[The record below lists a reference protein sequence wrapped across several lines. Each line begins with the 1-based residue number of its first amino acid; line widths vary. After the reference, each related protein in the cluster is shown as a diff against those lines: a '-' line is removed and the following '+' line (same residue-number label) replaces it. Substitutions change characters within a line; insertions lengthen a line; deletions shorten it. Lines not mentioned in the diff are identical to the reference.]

1 MSQFNTDYLILGSGV
16 AGLTTAIRLAKALP
30 NKEILVVTKAN
41 KSESNTKYAQ
51 GGIAVV
57 WDKLDSF
64 EDHIK
69 DTMIAG
75 EYYNDPEVV
84 KMVVEEAPDCMRQL
98 MSWGAD
104 FDFNNI
110 GEFDLGKE
118 GGHSAHR
125 IIHHKDITGFEIE
138 RTLLEQ
144 VARLENIKVLPYHFG
159 IDLITDHQLK
169 DADTKHTNIR
179 CYGAYIMNQKTNAI
193 EPYIASKTILCAGGI
208 GQVYASTTNPL
219 IATGD
224 GIAMAYR
231 ALAKIKDMEFVQ
243 FHPTALF
250 EPEQSPSFLISE
262 AVRGF
267 GAYLKNKKGERF
279 MLDIDE
285 RGELAPRD
293 IVARAIDNEIHTTG
307 ERHVFLDC
315 THLDYDA
322 FIKHFPN
329 INDKCLAIG
338 IDIRKQMIPV
348 VPACHYACGGIE
360 VNTNGET
367 TIEDLYAAGE
377 CTSTGLHGANRL
389 ASNSLL
395 EALVYANHIADHVIA
410 HVDEVKPVNVN
421 APDWNDDGTSTPK
434 ELILI
439 THYRNTIQHIMSDL
453 VAIVRT
459 NSKLKEAAKHL
470 RYVED
475 STRDLYVGSKLSVQI
490 CELRNLNTIANLI
503 VEQSARRKTNMG
515 GFYNSDLVQAE

>member
-1 MSQFNTDYLILGSGV
+1 MSQYNTDYLILGSGV
-16 AGLTTAIRLAKALP
+16 AGLTTAIRLAKSLP

-75 EYYNDPEVV
+75 EYHNDPKVV
-84 KMVVEEAPDCMRQL
+84 KMVVEEAPGCMRQL

-104 FDFNNI
+104 FDFNHT

-144 VARLENIKVLPYHFG
+144 VASLENIKVLPYHFG

-169 DADTKHTNIR
+169 DPEGDAHAIR

-193 EPYIASKTILCAGGI
+193 EPYIAGKTILCAGGI

-231 ALAKIKDMEFVQ
+231 ALANIKDMEFVQ

-279 MLDIDE
+279 MLAIDE

-307 ERHVFLDC
+307 ERHVYLDC

-329 INDKCLAIG
+329 INEKCIGIG
-338 IDIRKQMIPV
+338 IDIRKHMIPV
-348 VPACHYACGGIE
+348 VPACHYACGGVE
-360 VNTNGET
+360 VNTHGET

-395 EALVYANHIADHVIA
+395 EALVYANHIADHIIDN
-410 HVDEVKPVNVN
+410 VDEVKPVNVN

-459 NSKLKEAAKHL
+459 NSKLKEASKHL

-475 STRDLYVGSKLSVQI
+475 STQDLYVGSKLSVQI

-503 VEQSARRKTNMG
+503 VEQSEKRKTNMG
-515 GFYNSDLVQAE
+515 GFYNSDLIESN

>member
-1 MSQFNTDYLILGSGV
+1 MSTFKTDVLILGSGV
-16 AGLTTAIRLAKALP
+16 AGLTTAIRLAKEMP
-30 NKEILVVTKAN
+30 EKEVFVVTKAN
-41 KSESNTKYAQ
+41 ESESNTKYAQ

-69 DTMIAG
+69 DTLIAG

-84 KMVVEEAPDCMRQL
+84 KMVIEEAPACMNQL
-98 MSWGAD
+98 LSWGAD
-104 FDFNNI
+104 FDYGKE

-118 GGHSAHR
+118 GGHSANR
-125 IIHHKDITGFEIE
+125 IIHHKDITGLEVE
-138 RTLLEQ
+138 RTLLKQ
-144 VARLENIKVLPYHFG
+144 VARLTNIKLLPYHFA
-159 IDLITDHQLK
+159 IDLITDHQLGENV
-169 DADTKHTNIR
+169 DTKESIG
-179 CYGAYIMNQKTNAI
+179 CYGAYILNQKTNAI
-193 EPYIASKTILCAGGI
+193 EPYIAAKTIICTGGI

-224 GIAMAYR
+224 GIAMACR
-231 ALAKIKDMEFVQ
+231 AKAKIRDMEFVQ

-267 GAYLKNKKGERF
+267 GAYLRNKKGERF

-285 RGELAPRD
+285 RAELAPRD
-293 IVARAIDNEIHTTG
+293 VVARAIDHEINATG
-307 ERHVFLDC
+307 DRHVYLDC
-315 THLDYDA
+315 KHLDYNA

-329 INDKCLAIG
+329 INEKCLEIG
-338 IDIRKQMIPV
+338 IDIRKHMIPV

-360 VNTNGET
+360 VDKNGLT
-367 TIEDLYAAGE
+367 SIKNLYAAGE
-377 CTSTGLHGANRL
+377 CSSTGLHGANRL

-395 EALVYANHIADHVIA
+395 EALVYANHIADDIISVQNNLN
-410 HVDEVKPVNVN
+410 VDEVDVP
-421 APDWNDDGTSTPK
+421 AWNDEGTSKPK

-459 NSKLKEAAKHL
+459 DSKLREAAKHL
-470 RYVED
+470 KYVED
-475 STRDLYVGSKLSVQI
+475 STHELYVGSKLSVQI

-503 VEQSARRKTNMG
+503 VEQSQGRKVNMG
-515 GFYNSDLVQAE
+515 GFYNTDLIKN

>member
-1 MSQFNTDYLILGSGV
+1 MRKNHTDFLILGSGV

-30 NKEILVVTKAN
+30 EKDIFVVTKAN

-75 EYYNDPEVV
+75 EYHNDPEVV
-84 KMVVEEAPDCMRQL
+84 KMVIEEAPDCMRQL

-104 FDFNNI
+104 FDADT
-110 GEFDLGKE
+110 GGDFDLGKE
-118 GGHSAHR
+118 GGHSANR
-125 IIHHKDITGFEIE
+125 IIHHKDITGLEVE
-138 RTLLEQ
+138 RTLLNQ
-144 VARLENIKVLPYHFG
+144 VASLKNITVLPYHFA
-159 IDLITDHQLK
+159 IDLITDHQLGESVEDK
-169 DADTKHTNIR
+169 NDIG
-179 CYGAYIMNQKTNAI
+179 CYGAYILNQKTNAI
-193 EPYIASKTILCAGGI
+193 EPYTAAKTIICTGGI
-208 GQVYASTTNPL
+208 GQVYASTTNPI

-231 ALAKIKDMEFVQ
+231 AKAKIKDMEFVQ

-267 GAYLKNKKGERF
+267 GAYLRNRNGERF
-279 MLDIDE
+279 MLAIDE
-285 RGELAPRD
+285 RAELAPRD
-293 IVARAIDNEIHTTG
+293 VVARAIDHEINATG
-307 ERHVFLDC
+307 ERFVYLDC
-315 THLDYDA
+315 KHLDYEA

-329 INDKCLAIG
+329 INEKCLQIG
-338 IDIRKQMIPV
+338 IDIRKHMIPV

-360 VNTNGET
+360 VDKKGLTSIKN
-367 TIEDLYAAGE
+367 LYAAGE
-377 CTSTGLHGANRL
+377 CSSTGLHGANRL

-395 EALVYANHIADHVIA
+395 EALVYANHIADDIITLK
-410 HVDEVKPVNVN
+410 DEAEPFKVNV
-421 APDWNDDGTSTPK
+421 PDWNDAGTSKPK

-439 THYRNTIQHIMSDL
+439 THYRNTIQNIMSDL

-459 NSKLKEAAKHL
+459 DSKLREASKHL
-470 RYVED
+470 KYVED
-475 STRDLYVGSKLSVQI
+475 STLELYVGSTLSVQI

-503 VEQSARRKTNMG
+503 VHQSQSRDVNMG
-515 GFYNSDLVQAE
+515 GFYNTDLIAK